1 MFTASDQETLKTA
14 VRRAMA
20 LGLSGPAGMSV
31 SGQSVG
37 ADPRPLLG
45 LWPALVARE
54 AVEPQVS
61 VTGDGGGLMAK
72 MKPIRR
78 LYELA
83 FGRSGDKGNIANVS
97 VIARSPEAYAEIKAK
112 ITAERVKK
120 HLGPLVQGRVERF
133 DLDNIE
139 ALNFVLHGALDG
151 GATRSL
157 RLDGL
162 GNRSPGRCC
171 TCQWMRSERQDGCL

>member
-1 MFTASDQETLKTA
+1 
-14 VRRAMA
+14 
-20 LGLSGPAGMSV
+20 
-31 SGQSVG
+31 
-37 ADPRPLLG
+37 
-45 LWPALVARE
+45 
-54 AVEPQVS
+54 
-61 VTGDGGGLMAK
+61 MAK
-72 MKPIRR
+72 MKPMRR

-162 GNRSPGRCC
+162 GKSLAGAVLYMPVD
-171 TCQWMRSERQDGCL
+171 EK